1 MKNIPI
7 IVIITAAIAGCGI
20 FSGKS
25 EKEPFIDYRAGQ
37 VSQYEYIFYTQYP
50 GSVDFVPE
58 YEQRL
63 KTTVKKTDGTI
74 TVDDNTL
81 SDLVMIQIAVDGDNH
96 HIQPQN
102 VWYRYDDGYFT
113 EYAYT
118 QPSVSAVMP
127 KMLHGGQ
134 PEFQTFIQSQLRKFS
149 PERMIIGDFSSE
161 YSDGD
166 SISLREDPR
175 LVHPRQFEIGK
186 EWTTFSEPWLSKSM
200 ITKREVINDKEGF
213 IDSYVIETGNFDE
226 SLEFTYHSWFDS
238 RGLVKRVV
246 EVEQTFRNEVG
257 ESIGEGAS
265 RSVVR
270 RIGFSE

>member
-7 IVIITAAIAGCGI
+7 ILILTAAIAGCNI

-37 VSQYEYIFYTQYP
+37 VSQYEYTFSMQYP
-50 GSVDFVPE
+50 DSADFVPVIE
-58 YEQRL
+58 ERL
-63 KTTVKKTDGTI
+63 TTVVKKTDAAI
-74 TVDDNTL
+74 TVDENSL
-81 SDLVMIQIAVDGDNH
+81 SNLVKIRVDGDAGRPD
-96 HIQPQN
+96 IQPQY

-213 IDSYVIETGNFDE
+213 IDSYVIETGNFFE
-226 SLEFTYHSWFDS
+226 SIEFTYHSWFDS

-246 EVEQTFRNEVG
+246 EVEQTFRNEAG

-270 RIGFSE
+270 RVGFSE